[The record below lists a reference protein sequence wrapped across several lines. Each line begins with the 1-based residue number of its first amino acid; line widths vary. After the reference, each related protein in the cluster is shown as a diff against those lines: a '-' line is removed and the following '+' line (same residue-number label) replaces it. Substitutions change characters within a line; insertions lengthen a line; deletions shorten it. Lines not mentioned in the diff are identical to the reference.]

1 MGGRRCSEDE
11 AFQILAQLSQD
22 THCKLRDVASALVE
36 QTAPTDER

>member
-22 THCKLRDVASALVE
+22 TTASSRDVAAALDE
-36 QTAPTDER
+36 QPAPTDER